1 VAVSIPGL
9 TPVHDLDFSASYNNG
24 AVISSLDILD
34 AVGTYN
40 LTGIG
45 SFLWTIGRF
54 GNAGAEYN
62 YESMTISVVPAPG
75 AVALLACAGLAGR
88 SRRRRCP

>member
-45 SFLWTIGRF
+45 SFLWTIGLF

-88 SRRRRCP
+88 SRRHRCP